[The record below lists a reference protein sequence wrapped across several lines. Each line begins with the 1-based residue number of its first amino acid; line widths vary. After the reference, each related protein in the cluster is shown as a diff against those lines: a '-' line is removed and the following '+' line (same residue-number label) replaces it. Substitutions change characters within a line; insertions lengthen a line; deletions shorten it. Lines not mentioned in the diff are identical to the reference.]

1 MYLVLDKLLNL
12 EELSNLLVHYFKEI
26 QIKVES
32 VVYFAEEKGGIKAEI
47 EVGKVTLIIGLDLI
61 DFKGMIH
68 THST

>member
-1 MYLVLDKLLNL
+1 MD
-12 EELSNLLVHYFKEI
+12 HYFKEI

-47 EVGKVTLIIGLDLI
+47 EVGRVTLIIGLDLI